1 MIKILARSSVLS
13 SEKKEEI
20 KYYKDIIVNL
30 FAPKT
35 ILRTDL
41 IFDYD
46 TVAHNHI
53 ENYIEDKQ
61 NLLFLGLLENG
72 TVVGAFSRCNY
83 RAETK
88 ELEKNT

>member
-1 MIKILARSSVLS
+1 MIKVLARSSILS

-20 KYYKDIIVNL
+20 KYFKDIIVNL
-30 FAPKT
+30 FVPKT
-35 ILRTDL
+35 IKRTDL

-46 TVAHNHI
+46 TVTHNHI
-53 ENYIEDKQ
+53 ENYIGEKQ

-72 TVVGAFSRCNY
+72 TVVGAFSKCNY
-83 RAETK
+83 KAETK